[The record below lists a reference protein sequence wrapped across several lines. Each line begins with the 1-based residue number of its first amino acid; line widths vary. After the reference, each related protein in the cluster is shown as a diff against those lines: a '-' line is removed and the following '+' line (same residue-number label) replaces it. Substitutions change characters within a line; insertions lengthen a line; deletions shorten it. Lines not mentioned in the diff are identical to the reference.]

1 MKPGERV
8 RIPVEVRPG
17 PFDKERLVT
26 FESSDGPVSGFVPSQ
41 MIIEHDGQQ
50 FIEAVVR
57 AVADESISVNV
68 RGSFFTTTG
77 LAHVSKSKLQVA
89 A

>member
-1 MKPGERV
+1 
-8 RIPVEVRPG
+8 
-17 PFDKERLVT
+17 
-26 FESSDGPVSGFVPSQ
+26 